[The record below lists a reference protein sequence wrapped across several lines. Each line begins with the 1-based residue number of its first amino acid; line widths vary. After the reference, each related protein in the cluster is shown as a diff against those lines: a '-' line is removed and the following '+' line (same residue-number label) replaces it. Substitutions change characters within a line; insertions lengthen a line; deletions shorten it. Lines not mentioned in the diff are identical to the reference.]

1 MFDSVP
7 EFHYNDDVREVW
19 TLSNIVVRDKIIN
32 FTLLLTNNTCA
43 FSVAASLSPP
53 EVSWFVTLLA
63 VTVDFSTLWWAPC
76 SASVL
81 TAQSLLSSRVCVC
94 VCVSCWTRLRQSGQ
108 DKFGLW
114 RSTYVF
120 GLRSQ
125 SHPRQTM
132 GNPERLETLKRLFF
146 FSFFLF
152 FQSLQH
158 FSIHVW

>member
-1 MFDSVP
+1 MFRLQHHALETEVASPQIRDLTKMFDSVP

-94 VCVSCWTRLRQSGQ
+94 VCVC
-108 DKFGLW
+108 
-114 RSTYVF
+114 VC
-120 GLRSQ
+120 
-125 SHPRQTM
+125 
-132 GNPERLETLKRLFF
+132 
-146 FSFFLF
+146 
-152 FQSLQH
+152 
-158 FSIHVW
+158 V